1 MYCVCKLVR
10 TIILEELSPSLL
22 CPGGSDE
29 TLLAVTD
36 VRSSVSKPAA
46 APRSKR
52 TLSEEHV
59 DAAKGLKKCT
69 VRVTGMTCGSC
80 VANIEKHL
88 HTFRGENQTATDSHI
103 RAVEIGS

>member
-1 MYCVCKLVR
+1 M
-10 TIILEELSPSLL
+10 EELSQSLL

-36 VRSSVSKPAA
+36 VRSHSSRSAT

-59 DAAKGLKKCT
+59 GDAKGLKKCT

-88 HTFRGENQTATDSHI
+88 LTFRGEHWTATDSRI
-103 RAVEIGS
+103 MAVEMGF